1 MLLVHPKQE
10 STLNLQPSLQAQ
22 FGWAL
27 AGTAQVFCPPPI
39 FQYLGNA
46 KFEKGKI
53 KESVFL
59 ITLFSGKKKKKIQI
73 FLY

>member
-53 KESVFL
+53 KDQYFFNYL
-59 ITLFSGKKKKKIQI
+59 IFGEKEKKIQI